1 MHSRVRI
8 LAASIVT
15 LAAAGSSAQTTSG
28 PATVTV
34 QPVLVQELP
43 DLLGKEVLMLTV
55 EYPPGG
61 ASDVHRHN
69 ADVFVYVLEGSVV
82 MQVAGGKEVTLNRG
96 ETFFESPTDIHR
108 VSRNASSTQPAKFL
122 VFMVKDQGTPAT
134 LPVR

>member
-1 MHSRVRI
+1 MHNRIRI

-15 LAAAGSSAQTTSG
+15 LVAAGSSAQTAS
-28 PATVTV
+28 PPKATV

-43 DLLGKEVLMLTV
+43 DLLGKEVLMLTA

-61 ASDVHRHN
+61 ASEVHRHN
-69 ADVFVYVLEGSVV
+69 ADVFVFVLEGSVV

-134 LPVR
+134 LPAD